1 MSFSVLLPVYAGDRP
16 DFLRRAFDSVTIEQ
30 VRPPDEVVVV
40 RDGPVDASIQSVLD
54 EVVRSSVVPVRVVE
68 FPVNQGLSHALEAGL
83 EACSYE
89 IVARMDADDI
99 SLPGRFAA
107 QVPLVE
113 AGCDIVGSAITEFS
127 DEAEP
132 GLVRRPPTGPD
143 EIRRAARFVSP
154 FNHPTV
160 VYRKCAVRAAGGYE
174 DLHLM
179 EDYWLFVRM
188 LASGARPENVP
199 EPLLLYRIG
208 AGAYARRGGRGI
220 LRSEIALQR
229 KMRTI
234 GFLSRGQ
241 LIRNCVVRGAYRLVP
256 ETLRKAGYRMF
267 VRRRRSGPPRSPRD
281 EWDRPANPGCALVE
295 AEDGGRG

>member
-16 DFLRRAFDSVTIEQ
+16 DFLRRAFDSVTAEQ
-30 VRPPDEVVVV
+30 TLRPDEVVIV
-40 RDGPVDASIQSVLD
+40 RDGPVDAAIQGVLD
-54 EVVRSSVVPVRVVE
+54 DIARDAVVPVQVVAL
-68 FPVNQGLSHALEAGL
+68 PVNRGLAHALEAGL
-83 EACSYE
+83 AACSHE

-107 QVPLVE
+107 QLPLVE
-113 AGCDIVGSAITEFS
+113 DGRDIVGSAITEFS
-127 DEAEP
+127 DESEP
-132 GLVRRPPTGPD
+132 GLVRRPPIGAD

-160 VYRKCAVRAAGGYE
+160 VYRKSAVQAAGGYE
-174 DLHLM
+174 DLNLM

-188 LASGARPENVP
+188 LATGAEPENVA

-229 KMRTI
+229 KMRSI
-234 GFLSRGQ
+234 GFLTRGQ
-241 LIRNCVVRGAYRLVP
+241 LVRNCVVRGAYRLVP
-256 ETLRKAGYRMF
+256 ESLRKAGYRMF
-267 VRRRRSGPPRSPRD
+267 VRRRSIGATPPVD
-281 EWDRPANPGCALVE
+281 
-295 AEDGGRG
+295 

>member
-1 MSFSVLLPVYAGDRP
+1 MSFSVLLPVYAGDKP

-30 VRPPDEVVVV
+30 SLRPDEVVVV
-40 RDGPVDASIQSVLD
+40 RDGPVDAAIQRVLD
-54 EVVRSSVVPVRVVE
+54 EIARDSVVPVRVVE
-68 FPVNQGLSHALEAGL
+68 LAVNRGLSHALEAGL
-83 EACSYE
+83 DACAHE

-113 AGCDIVGSAITEFS
+113 AGCDIVGSAITEFA

-132 GLVRRPPTGPD
+132 GLTRQPPTGAD

-160 VYRKCAVRAAGGYE
+160 VYRKSAVRAAGGYE

-199 EPLLLYRIG
+199 QSLLLYRIG

-220 LRSEIALQR
+220 LRSELALQR
-229 KMRTI
+229 KMRSI
-234 GFLSRGQ
+234 GFLTRGQ
-241 LIRNCVVRGAYRLVP
+241 LIRNCAVRGAYRLVP
-256 ETLRKAGYRMF
+256 ETLRKTGYRMF
-267 VRRRRSGPPRSPRD
+267 VRRSA
-281 EWDRPANPGCALVE
+281 RP
-295 AEDGGRG
+295 

>member
-16 DFLRRAFDSVTIEQ
+16 DFLRRAFDSVTVEQ
-30 VRPPDEVVVV
+30 TLRPGEVVIV
-40 RDGPVDASIQSVLD
+40 RDGPVDESIQRVLD
-54 EVVRSSVVPVRVVE
+54 DVASSSVVPVRLVE
-68 FPVNQGLSHALEAGL
+68 LVDNRGLSHALEAGL
-83 EACSYE
+83 AACSYE

-113 AGCDIVGSAITEFS
+113 AGCDIVGSAITEFA

-132 GLVRRPPTGPD
+132 GLVRRPPTGAE

-160 VYRKCAVRAAGGYE
+160 VYRKSAVKAAGGYE

-188 LASGARPENVP
+188 LATGAEPANVVD
-199 EPLLLYRIG
+199 PLLLYRIG

-229 KMRTI
+229 RMRSI
-234 GFLSRGQ
+234 GFLTRGQ
-241 LIRNCVVRGAYRLVP
+241 LVRNCVVRGVYRLVP
-256 ETLRKAGYRMF
+256 ERLRKAGYRMF
-267 VRRRRSGPPRSPRD
+267 VRS
-281 EWDRPANPGCALVE
+281 RPVAP
-295 AEDGGRG
+295 